1 MKPITIALSSPQHTP
16 VKVAPKPIP
25 KPPNHKAT
33 KSATAAGGSKIKKSE
48 SALIVAKASSFIDD
62 LEVKRESLQGEG
74 GQFLDRSF
82 EEIET
87 SLGLLE
93 HMESDEAVG
102 TTFSAADLAEASAKL
117 DLLPKLLDKTSHIK
131 APKEDVSK
139 PDVIEKNHLRTELK
153 TKSKKLTSEVSKKI
167 EQQIPTKSKISAT
180 RTKRHAHTLNKSLIE
195 RASNDRI

>member
-1 MKPITIALSSPQHTP
+1 MKPITIAPSTPQHTP

-25 KPPNHKAT
+25 KTPNYSAA
-33 KSATAAGGSKIKKSE
+33 KSVSVASNSQVKKSD
-48 SALIVAKASSFIDD
+48 SAQAVAAASSFIDD
-62 LEVKRESLQGEG
+62 LEVKRENLQGEG

-82 EEIET
+82 EEMEN

-131 APKEDVSK
+131 APKEDTST
-139 PDVIEKNHLRTELK
+139 PEVIKKNHLRSELK
-153 TKSKKLTSEVSKKI
+153 KKI
-167 EQQIPTKSKISAT
+167 KKI
-180 RTKRHAHTLNKSLIE
+180 
-195 RASNDRI
+195 DV